1 MELRE
6 QEYVVALAR
15 HGSIGKAAQELF
27 VSQPTLS
34 IFLNRL
40 EERLGIRLFERIG
53 KRLTL
58 TYAGELYVKSAREML
73 ALQNQF
79 QGVLGDLISGYT
91 GRLRLGLHLRRSSF
105 LLPAVLREFSPLHS
119 GVEVVLTEDVS
130 SVLEKLLLE
139 GELDLI
145 LTNRFFSKEKLEV
158 IPVYEDR
165 LIMSVRADH
174 PVCAFAKQFPGHT
187 YPWLD
192 LKLLENET
200 FILQN
205 PEQSVRT
212 FTNAALSYAGVTPQ
226 RSFIITNMETAA
238 QMAAEGYGV
247 AFNYESYIRHFHYE
261 MPVKIFEVGFSDF
274 TIPISIAYRKGSTLP
289 AYADDL
295 IELIRKHFYNPISK
309 AAAR

>member
-1 MELRE
+1 MDLRE

-73 ALQNQF
+73 ILQNQF
-79 QGVLGDLISGYT
+79 QGVLGDLISGCT

-105 LLPAVLREFSPLHS
+105 LLPCILSEFSSRYP
-119 GVEVVLTEDVS
+119 GVEVLLKEDIS
-130 SVLEKLLLE
+130 SVIEKMLLE

-145 LTNRFFSKEKLEV
+145 LTNRFFNKDKLDIV
-158 IPVYEDR
+158 PVYEDR
-165 LIMSVRADH
+165 LIMSIRADH
-174 PVCAFAKQFPGHT
+174 PLCSHAKHHPGHT

-192 LKLLENET
+192 LKLLEKET
-200 FILQN
+200 FILQS
-205 PEQSVRT
+205 PEQSIRI
-212 FTNAALSYAGVTPQ
+212 FTNAALSFASVIPQ
-226 RSFIITNMETAA
+226 NTFVIENMETAA

-247 AFNYESYIRHFHYE
+247 AFNYESYIRQFHYAK
-261 MPVKIFEVGFSDF
+261 PIKVFEVGFSNF
-274 TIPISIAYRKGSTLP
+274 IIPVSLAYRKGSFLP
-289 AYADDL
+289 SYTSDFIGL
-295 IELIRKHFYNPISK
+295 VKEYFNKE
-309 AAAR
+309 

>member
-1 MELRE
+1 MDLRE

-73 ALQNQF
+73 ILQNQF
-79 QGVLGDLISGYT
+79 QGVLGDLISGCT
-91 GRLRLGLHLRRSSF
+91 GRLRLGLHLRRSGF
-105 LLPAVLREFSPLHS
+105 LLPGILREFSALYP
-119 GVEVVLTEDVS
+119 GVEVVLREDIS
-130 SVLEKLLLE
+130 SVLEKMLLE
-139 GELDLI
+139 GELDII
-145 LTNRFFSKEKLEV
+145 LTNRFFTKDKLD
-158 IPVYEDR
+158 ILPVYDDR
-165 LIMSVRADH
+165 LTMSIRADH
-174 PVCAFAKQFPGHT
+174 PVCTHAKQLPSHT

-192 LKLLENET
+192 LKLVENET
-200 FILQN
+200 FILQSA
-205 PEQSVRT
+205 EQSVRT

-226 RSFIITNMETAA
+226 STFIIENMETAA

-247 AFNYESYIRHFHYE
+247 AFNYESYIRHFQYE
-261 MPVKIFEVGFSDF
+261 KPIRVFEVGFSNF
-274 TIPISIAYRKGSTLP
+274 IIPVSVAYRKGSLLP
-289 AYADDL
+289 ASTSDF
-295 IELIRKHFYNPISK
+295 IELIKKYFNK
-309 AAAR
+309 GLQNACT